1 MSPVLE
7 CQGEMVKDAVA
18 RANCFNECFARK
30 FSAPFSGAL
39 PDAPVLN
46 APGLSRFY
54 VPPGRVAQLLRE
66 LSPHKACGPDGL
78 SARIL
83 HECAEELAIPLDTIC
98 RLSVRSGVF
107 PSTWKRANVIPVFK
121 KGSKKHPD
129 NYRPVSLL
137 AICSKILEKVV
148 CEGLL
153 QACLPALPSS
163 QHGFLPNRSCV
174 TNLAC
179 FLDHCWT
186 SLTKGSQTDAIYTD
200 YSSAFT
206 SVSHRLLLHKLERS
220 FSISGLA
227 LGWVESYLSQRSQR
241 VVLDGKHSDWI
252 PVQSGVPEG
261 SILGPIL
268 FTCYVADLPN
278 QIQTSSLSYADDV
291 KIFHRIKN
299 PEDARSL
306 QADLDRLS
314 LWSKT
319 WLLKL
324 NPAKCKSITFT
335 LRTLPH
341 LAVYTLDGHQ
351 LERCVRVRDLGVIL
365 DTKLTFADH
374 VDVVISKANRM
385 LGLLM
390 RSMQVSAHAHRVQF
404 DHAAAL
410 VAYKA
415 HVRSV
420 LEYGSVIWSGAAVTH
435 LRRLERL
442 QHRFLMWLGSRTQTS
457 CPSLDYASL
466 LLRFGCVSVKSRLIQ
481 GDLTFARSVLNARL
495 DCADIVGM
503 FPLSVPGRRTRRPE
517 LFHVPTGSGR
527 VDSVKRGFLVRIP
540 QLLNSLVQSSPRTDF
555 FLPSR
560 YLRSDIATFAN
571 NQGTY
576 I

>member
-1 MSPVLE
+1 M
-7 CQGEMVKDAVA
+7 KDAVA
-18 RANCFNECFARK
+18 RANCFNACFASK
-30 FSAPFSGAL
+30 FSAPYTDAL

-46 APGLSRFY
+46 APGLSRFH

-83 HECAEELAIPLDTIC
+83 HECAEEFAIPLDIIC

-121 KGSKKHPD
+121 KGSKKLPE

-137 AICSKILEKVV
+137 TLCSKILEKVV

-174 TNLAC
+174 SNLAC

-220 FSISGLA
+220 FNITGPA

-241 VVLDGKHSDWI
+241 VVLDGKHSDWT

-261 SILGPIL
+261 SILGPLL
-268 FTCYVADLPN
+268 FTCYVADLPSH
-278 QIQTSSLSYADDV
+278 IKTSSLSYADDV
-291 KIFHRIKN
+291 KIFHRIKS
-299 PEDARSL
+299 PEDIHSL
-306 QADLDRLS
+306 QADLNRLS

-324 NPAKCKSITFT
+324 NPAKCRSITFT
-335 LRTLPH
+335 LRTSPH
-341 LAVYTLDGHQ
+341 HAVYSLDGHQ
-351 LERCVRVRDLGVIL
+351 LERCVKVRDLGVIL

-374 VDVVISKANRM
+374 VDATVSKANRM
-385 LGLLM
+385 LGLLI
-390 RSMQVSAHAHRVQF
+390 RSMQVCTRAHRVRF

-420 LEYGSVIWSGAAVTH
+420 VEYGSVIWSGAAVTH

-442 QHRFLMWLGSRTQTS
+442 QHRFLMWLGARTQPS
-457 CPSLDYASL
+457 CPPLDYQSL
-466 LLRFGCVSVKSRLIQ
+466 LNMFGCESVKARLTQ
-481 GDLTFARSVLNARL
+481 SDLMFVRSVFGGRL
-495 DCADIVGM
+495 DCADIVNM
-503 FPLSVPGRRTRRPE
+503 FPLSVPGRRTRRPA
-517 LFHVPTGSGR
+517 LFHVPRGSGR
-527 VDSVKRGFLVRIP
+527 VDSVKRGFLVRVP
-540 QLLNSLVQSSPRTDF
+540 HLLNSLLQGSPETDF
-555 FLPSR
+555 FQPSR
-560 YLRSDIATFAN
+560 SLRSDLVTFARS
-571 NQGTY
+571 QGTY
-576 I
+576 LS

>member
-1 MSPVLE
+1 M
-7 CQGEMVKDAVA
+7 
-18 RANCFNECFARK
+18 
-30 FSAPFSGAL
+30 
-39 PDAPVLN
+39 
-46 APGLSRFY
+46 
-54 VPPGRVAQLLRE
+54 AQLLRE

-83 HECAEELAIPLDTIC
+83 HECAEELAIPLDVLC

-107 PSTWKRANVIPVFK
+107 PTMWKRANVIPVFK
-121 KGSKKHPD
+121 KGSKKLPE

-137 AICSKILEKVV
+137 ALCTKIMEKLV

-163 QHGFLPNRSCV
+163 QHGFIPNRSCV

-227 LGWVESYLSQRSQR
+227 LGWVESYPSQRSQR
-241 VVLDGKHSDWI
+241 VILDGKHSEWV
-252 PVQSGVPEG
+252 PVHSGVPEG
-261 SILGPIL
+261 SILSPLL
-268 FTCYVADLPN
+268 FSCYVADLPD
-278 QIQTSSLSYADDV
+278 QIKTSSLSYADDV
-291 KIFHRIKN
+291 KIFHRIET

-314 LWSKT
+314 SWSKT

-324 NPAKCKSITFT
+324 NPANYKSITFT
-335 LRTLPH
+335 LRSSSQLT
-341 LAVYTLDGHQ
+341 VYSLDGHQ
-351 LERCVRVRDLGVIL
+351 LERCVRVRDLGVTL

-374 VDVVISKANRM
+374 VDAAISKANRM

-390 RSMQVSAHAHRVQF
+390 RSMQVSSRAHKVRF

-457 CPSLDYASL
+457 CPPLDYVSL
-466 LLRFGCVSVKSRLIQ
+466 LNMFGCPSMKSRLTQ
-481 GDLTFARSVLNARL
+481 VDLKFARSVLNGRL
-495 DCADIVGM
+495 DCTDIVSM

-517 LFHVPTGSGR
+517 LFHVPRGSGR
-527 VDSVKRGFLVRIP
+527 VDSVKRGFLVRLP
-540 QLLNSLVQSSPRTDF
+540 QLLNSLSRRAAPRRTCSCR
-555 FLPSR
+555 LV
-560 YLRSDIATFAN
+560 T
-571 NQGTY
+571 
-576 I
+576 

>member
-1 MSPVLE
+1 
-7 CQGEMVKDAVA
+7 MVKDAVS
-18 RANCFNECFARK
+18 RANCFNECFTNK
-30 FSAPFSGAL
+30 FSAPFTDVL

-46 APGLSRFY
+46 APGLSSFY

-83 HECAEELAIPLDTIC
+83 RECAEEFAIPLDIIC

-107 PSTWKRANVIPVFK
+107 PSAWKRANVIPVHK
-121 KGSKKHPD
+121 KGSKKLPD

-137 AICSKILEKVV
+137 ALCSKILEKVV

-153 QACLPALPSS
+153 QACLPALPST

-174 TNLAC
+174 SNLAC

-206 SVSHRLLLHKLERS
+206 SVSHRLLLHKLEHS

-241 VVLDGKHSDWI
+241 VILDGRHSDWA

-278 QIQTSSLSYADDV
+278 HIKTSSLSYADDV
-291 KIFHRIKN
+291 KIFHRIN
-299 PEDARSL
+299 TPEDAHSL
-306 QADLDRLS
+306 QADLNRLS
-314 LWSKT
+314 SWSKT

-335 LRTLPH
+335 LRSSPH
-341 LAVYTLDGHQ
+341 LTVYSLDGHQ
-351 LERCVRVRDLGVIL
+351 LERCVQVRDLGIIL
-365 DTKLTFADH
+365 DAKLTFADH
-374 VDVVISKANRM
+374 VDAVISKANRM

-390 RSMQVSAHAHRVQF
+390 RSMQVSNLSHRVRF
-404 DHAAAL
+404 DHTAAL

-435 LRRLERL
+435 LRRIERL
-442 QHRFLMWLGSRTQTS
+442 QHRFLMWLGSKTQTS
-457 CPSLDYASL
+457 CPPLDYESL
-466 LLRFGCVSVKSRLIQ
+466 LEMFGCDSMKSRLTHI
-481 GDLTFARSVLNARL
+481 DLKFVRSVLSGRL

-517 LFHVPTGSGR
+517 LFHVPSGCGR
-527 VDSVKRGFLVRIP
+527 VDSVKRGFLVRLP
-540 QLLNSLVQSSPRTDF
+540 QVLNSLTQGMPQVDL

-560 YLRSDIATFAN
+560 SLGADLASFAN
-571 NQGTY
+571 SQGTY
-576 I
+576 IR